1 MSAMSH
7 SKSID
12 TSFGSISPAE
22 FFYRNRQMAGF
33 GNPTQAV
40 YSTVR
45 ELVENSLDSC
55 DDAQIHPTVDVEIQ
69 NVKSDIITVKV
80 SDNGTGVP
88 STHVP
93 QAFGRVLYGSKYSQ
107 QQKRGTFGLGVTMA
121 VLYGQIT
128 TDSPVIIHTRT
139 HDSQG
144 HLYRLLVDVENNRPL
159 VESEEEL
166 QRPLVG
172 TTVIVQLKADLRRA
186 QERIIEY
193 LRLST
198 VSTPHA
204 TITLKI
210 DEETLVN
217 LGGWSKNL
225 PEPIRPSKPH
235 PRSVD
240 MELLRRLTSEYGN
253 KGLDDF
259 LCSSFQKI
267 GPRTSTRFLKFMNLN
282 PNRII
287 STLSRDE
294 LSRLAGALR
303 KYDKFERPDS
313 KCISPIG
320 KNEFLNA
327 LTSVFNVRATNY
339 ASRGASEWQGNPF
352 IIEAI
357 LATGDDFPRSDIPTL
372 YRFVNR
378 VPLLYDSSDD
388 VLTRVLKR
396 VNWSRYSIKSQEPV
410 ALFLHLCS
418 TKIPFKAAGKQSLAP
433 VPEIE
438 NDAYQLLKELGRK
451 LGKINAQ
458 SRRSARE
465 TKKMREFS
473 KSFRQI
479 ARFSTALAGYDEVPS
494 TDVLVK
500 RLFEVDS
507 GE

>member
-1 MSAMSH
+1 MNPP
-7 SKSID
+7 KSID
-12 TSFGSISPAE
+12 ASFGSISPAE

-40 YSTVR
+40 YSTIR

-55 DDAQIHPTVDVEIQ
+55 DDARTHPLIDIEIQ
-69 NVKSDIITVKV
+69 NVKFDIITVKV

-88 STHVP
+88 PEQVP

-139 HDSQG
+139 QNSKG
-144 HLYRLLVDVENNRPL
+144 LLYRLLVDVENNLPL
-159 VESEEEL
+159 VESKEEL
-166 QRPLVG
+166 HRTNVG
-172 TTVIVQLKADLRRA
+172 TTVIVQLKGDLKRSQDRV
-186 QERIIEY
+186 IEY

-204 TITLKI
+204 ALTLKI
-210 DEETLVN
+210 DDEKYVN
-217 LGGWSKNL
+217 LGGWSKTL

-240 MELLRRLTSEYGN
+240 MEVLRRLTSRHGEKN
-253 KGLDDF
+253 LDDF
-259 LCSSFQKI
+259 LCCSFQKI
-267 GPRTSTRFLKFMNLN
+267 GPRTSARFLRFMNLN

-287 STLSRDE
+287 SELTRDE
-294 LSRLAGALR
+294 LSQLAGALR
-303 KYDKFERPDS
+303 KYDGFERPDS
-313 KCISPIG
+313 KCLSPIG
-320 KNEFLNA
+320 KNDFLKA
-327 LTSVFNVRATNY
+327 TASVFNVNLAEF
-339 ASRGASEWQGNPF
+339 ASRGVSEWQGNPF
-352 IIEAI
+352 VIEAI

-396 VNWSRYSIKSQEPV
+396 VNWSRYGVSSSAPV
-410 ALFLHLCS
+410 AVFFHLCS
-418 TKIPFKAAGKQSLAP
+418 TKIPFKAAGKQSLASI
-433 VPEIE
+433 PEIE
-438 NDAYQLLKELGRK
+438 NNTYQLFKELGRK
-451 LGKINAQ
+451 LGKINAR
-458 SRRSARE
+458 SKRSARE

-479 ARFSTALAGYDEVPS
+479 ARFSSALAGYDEVPS
-494 TDVLVK
+494 TDTLVK
-500 RLFEVDS
+500 QLFEVESD
-507 GE
+507 E

>member
-1 MSAMSH
+1 
-7 SKSID
+7 
-12 TSFGSISPAE
+12 
-22 FFYRNRQMAGF
+22 MAGF

-55 DDAQIHPTVDVEIQ
+55 DDARTHPLIDIEIQ
-69 NVKSDIITVKV
+69 NVTSDIITVKV

-88 STHVP
+88 PEQVP
-93 QAFGRVLYGSKYSQ
+93 HAFGRVLYGSKYSQ

-139 HDSQG
+139 QNYKG
-144 HLYRLLVDVENNRPL
+144 LLYRLLVDVENNLPL
-159 VESEEEL
+159 VESKEEL
-166 QRPLVG
+166 QRTNVG
-172 TTVIVQLKADLRRA
+172 TTVIVQLKGDLKRA
-186 QERIIEY
+186 QDRILEY

-204 TITLKI
+204 ALTLKI
-210 DEETLVN
+210 DDEIHVN
-217 LGGWSKNL
+217 LGSWSKTL

-240 MELLRRLTSEYGN
+240 MEVLRRLTSRHGGKN
-253 KGLDDF
+253 LDDF

-267 GPRTSTRFLKFMNLN
+267 GPRTSARFLRFMNLN

-287 STLSRDE
+287 SELTRDE
-294 LSRLAGALR
+294 QTQFAHALR
-303 KYDKFERPDS
+303 KYDGFERPDS
-313 KCISPIG
+313 KCLSPIG
-320 KNEFLNA
+320 KSDFLIA
-327 LTSVFNVRATNY
+327 TTSVFNVRQAEY
-339 ASRGASEWQGNPF
+339 ASRGVNEWQGNPYV
-352 IIEAI
+352 IEAI
-357 LATGDDFPRSDIPTL
+357 LAMGDDFPRSDIPTL

-396 VNWSRYSIKSQEPV
+396 VNWSRYSVSSSEPV
-410 ALFLHLCS
+410 ALFIHLCS
-418 TKIPFKAAGKQSLAP
+418 TKIPFKAAGKQSLASI
-433 VPEIE
+433 PEIE
-438 NDAYQLLKELGRK
+438 HEAYQLFKELGRK
-451 LGKINAQ
+451 LGKISA
-458 SRRSARE
+458 RSKRSVRE

-479 ARFSTALAGYDEVPS
+479 ARFSSALAGHDEVPS
-494 TDVLVK
+494 TDYLVK
-500 RLFEVDS
+500 QLFEVEPD
-507 GE
+507 E

>member
-1 MSAMSH
+1 MSH
-7 SKSID
+7 QKSID
-12 TSFGSISPAE
+12 ASFESISPAE

-55 DDAQIHPTVDVEIQ
+55 DDARILPLIDIEIQ
-69 NVKSDIITVKV
+69 NVKSDILTVKV

-88 STHVP
+88 PEQVP
-93 QAFGRVLYGSKYSQ
+93 QAFGRVLYGSKYSR

-139 HDSQG
+139 QDSKSL
-144 HLYRLLVDVENNRPL
+144 LYRLLVDVENNLPL
-159 VESEEEL
+159 VESKEEL
-166 QRPLVG
+166 HRTNVG
-172 TTVIVQLKADLRRA
+172 TTVIIQLKGDLKRA
-186 QERIIEY
+186 QDRIIEY

-204 TITLKI
+204 VLTLKI
-210 DEETLVN
+210 DDEILVN
-217 LGGWSKNL
+217 LGSWSKTL

-240 MELLRRLTSEYGN
+240 MEVLRRLTSKHGEKN
-253 KGLDDF
+253 LDDF

-267 GPRTSTRFLKFMNLN
+267 GPRTSSRFLRFMNLN
-282 PNRII
+282 P
-287 STLSRDE
+287 TLIVSELTRDE
-294 LSRLAGALR
+294 LARLAQAMR
-303 KYDKFERPDS
+303 KYDGFERPDS
-313 KCISPIG
+313 KCLSIIG
-320 KNEFLNA
+320 KSDFLNA
-327 LTSVFNVRATNY
+327 TTSVFNVRQAEY
-339 ASRGASEWQGNPF
+339 ASRSVSEWQGNPF
-352 IIEAI
+352 VIEAI

-388 VLTRVLKR
+388 ILTRVLKR
-396 VNWSRYSIKSQEPV
+396 VNWSRYSVSSSEPV
-410 ALFLHLCS
+410 ALFIHLCS
-418 TKIPFKAAGKQSLAP
+418 TKIPFKAAGKQSLASI
-433 VPEIE
+433 PEIE
-438 NDAYQLLKELGRK
+438 HETHQLLKELGRK
-451 LGKINAQ
+451 LGKINA
-458 SRRSARE
+458 RSKRSVRE

-494 TDVLVK
+494 TDTLVK
-500 RLFEVDS
+500 QLFEVESD
-507 GE
+507 E

>member
-1 MSAMSH
+1 MSH
-7 SKSID
+7 PKSID
-12 TSFGSISPAE
+12 MSFGSISPAE

-55 DDAQIHPTVDVEIQ
+55 DDARILPMVDIEIQ
-69 NVKSDIITVKV
+69 NVKSDIVTVKV
-80 SDNGTGVP
+80 SDNGMGVP
-88 STHVP
+88 PEQVP

-139 HDSQG
+139 KDTQG
-144 HLYRLLVDVENNRPL
+144 LLYRLLVDVENNRPL
-159 VESEEEL
+159 VESEEQL
-166 QRPLVG
+166 QRPSIG
-172 TTVIVQLKADLRRA
+172 TTVIVQLKADLKRA
-186 QERIIEY
+186 QDRIMEY

-204 TITLKI
+204 TISLKI
-210 DEETLVN
+210 DDEIHVS
-217 LGGWSKNL
+217 LGGWSKTL

-240 MELLRRLTSEYGN
+240 MELLKRLTAKHGEKN
-253 KGLDDF
+253 LDHF

-267 GPRTSTRFLKFMNLN
+267 GPRTSARFLRFMNLN
-282 PNRII
+282 PNHIV
-287 STLSRDE
+287 SDLSRDD
-294 LSRLAGALR
+294 LSHLAGALR
-303 KYDKFERPDS
+303 KFDKFERPDG

-320 KNEFLNA
+320 KSEFLKSA
-327 LTSVFNVRATNY
+327 ASVFNLKLAEF
-339 ASRGASEWQGNPF
+339 ASCGVSEWQGNPF
-352 IIEAI
+352 VIEAI

-378 VPLLYDSSDD
+378 VPLLYDSSED
-388 VLTRVLKR
+388 VFTRVLKR
-396 VNWSRYSIKSQEPV
+396 VNWSRYSVKSQEPV
-410 ALFLHLCS
+410 ALLLHLCS
-418 TKIPFKAAGKQSLAP
+418 TKIPFKAAGKQSLAS

-438 NDAYQLLKELGRK
+438 HAAYQLFKELGRK
-451 LGKINAQ
+451 IGKINALA
-458 SRRSARE
+458 RRSARE

-479 ARFSTALAGYDEVPS
+479 ARFGTALAGYDDVPS
-494 TDVLVK
+494 TDRLVK
-500 RLFEVDS
+500 RLFEVDLD
-507 GE
+507 E